1 MIWTLFILYEKISIR
16 IDMQTITFIGNGNM
30 GLSIAKG
37 LKDKYNI
44 EVVGRNLEKLD
55 QFEDHLGVKVDK
67 YLLDDFDITEK
78 TILFCVKPANVEE
91 VGKKLKGKARVVFS
105 VLAGTTIEKLKKH
118 LKTKAVVRTMPN
130 LAASAGASMTTLTG
144 DHNFRKEAEVLLGAV
159 GDTLWLESEK
169 EIDIATALAGSGPA
183 YLALIAEALADGAV
197 KQGLKREDAMAA
209 MRGLFSGFG
218 KLIQEIHPALLKD
231 GVMSPGGTTAAGYA
245 ALEDG
250 NVRAACINAI
260 EEAYTRAKEL

>member
-1 MIWTLFILYEKISIR
+1 
-16 IDMQTITFIGNGNM
+16 MQTITFIGNGNM

-37 LKDKYNI
+37 LQSKYNI
-44 EVVGRNLEKLD
+44 EVVGRDMEKLNA
-55 QFEDHLGVKVDK
+55 FEEHLGTKIDK
-67 YLLDDFDITEK
+67 YLIDDFDMTDK
-78 TILFCVKPANVEE
+78 TILLCVKPANVEE
-91 VGKKLKGKARVVFS
+91 VGKKLHGKARVVFS
-105 VLAGTTIEKLKKH
+105 VLAGTTVEKLKKH

-130 LAASAGASMTTLTG
+130 LAASVGASMTTLTG
-144 DHNFRKEAEVLLGAV
+144 DDKFKKEAEVLLGAV
-159 GDTLWLESEK
+159 GDTLWLNSEK

-197 KQGLKREDAMAA
+197 KQGLKREDAMAT

-218 KLIQEIHPALLKD
+218 SLIQEVHPALLKD

-250 NVRAACINAI
+250 NVRAACIDAI
-260 EEAYTRAKEL
+260 EQAYKRAKEL